1 MNDEKWV
8 SMKDICKHL
17 GCSRETVMK
26 LIKNQQLPGY
36 KFGGKIWKFQNSEV
50 DKWVRENGNQAIEE
64 NGEG

>member
-36 KFGGKIWKFQNSEV
+36 KFGEKIWKFQISEV
-50 DKWVRENGNQAIEE
+50 DKWVRKNGNQAIKE